1 MLSHLSAEEPRCKIA
16 LGSSQRLPCQES
28 NGGCGLP
35 VRLVRDRGRS
45 APHRFD
51 RRIEEGG
58 AAKRKKS
65 NHGRTRTG
73 PTLHRVGPARKAR
86 QARCCV
92 RAPSIESCPPY
103 HVPGA
108 TRDAAAAPPRSHR
121 IGRTAVKV
129 ATLALLGLLVALAAW
144 FSRRWWT
151 IERVRRQRDP
161 SRAVWPGVED
171 CVVGFVTN
179 FFDAL
184 GIGNFAPTTAYY
196 KVRRRVADENI
207 PGTLNVGHSL
217 PVVVEAL
224 IFISAVAIDAVT
236 LVTMIGS
243 AVIGAWL
250 GVGIVARLPRRA
262 IQVGM
267 GAALLVAGVLFA
279 AKNVNWLPGGGAA
292 LGLHGVRLIFAVAVS
307 FVLGALMMLGIGLYA
322 PCLVLVSLLG
332 MNPVA
337 AFPIMMGSCA
347 FLMPIGGERFARAG
361 RYDVSAALGLTLGG
375 VPAVLIAVYIVKSMP
390 IVWLRWLVV
399 IVVLYAAILMLRSA
413 IRARTHPPTSSLAQ

>member
-1 MLSHLSAEEPRCKIA
+1 
-16 LGSSQRLPCQES
+16 
-28 NGGCGLP
+28 
-35 VRLVRDRGRS
+35 
-45 APHRFD
+45 
-51 RRIEEGG
+51 
-58 AAKRKKS
+58 
-65 NHGRTRTG
+65 
-73 PTLHRVGPARKAR
+73 
-86 QARCCV
+86 
-92 RAPSIESCPPY
+92 
-103 HVPGA
+103 
-108 TRDAAAAPPRSHR
+108 
-121 IGRTAVKV
+121 VKV
-129 ATLALLGLLVALAAW
+129 ATLALLGGLGSLAAW
-144 FSRRWWT
+144 FSLRWWS
-151 IERVRRQRDP
+151 IERARRKRDP

-207 PGTLNVGHSL
+207 PGTLNVGHSI

-224 IFISAVAIDAVT
+224 IFISVVAIDVVT
-236 LVTMIGS
+236 LVTMIAS
-243 AVIGAWL
+243 AVVGAWL

-262 IQVGM
+262 IQLGM

-279 AKNVNWLPGGGAA
+279 AKNVNWLPGGGAE
-292 LGLHGVRLIFAVAVS
+292 LGLHGARLIFAVAVS

-322 PCLVLVSLLG
+322 PCLILVSLLG

-347 FLMPIGGERFARAG
+347 FLMPIGGERFARTG

-375 VPAVLIAVYIVKSMP
+375 VPAVLIAVFLVKSMP

-399 IVVLYAAILMLRSA
+399 FVVLYAAILMLRSA
-413 IRARTHPPTSSLAQ
+413 MRARAHPPPSGLSQ